1 MRYNARW
8 RLTIAE
14 QLISACAVSVGATG
28 READCQSEAS
38 FSRPRKAYSDRSPK
52 VAKLV

>member
-14 QLISACAVSVGATG
+14 QLISACAVPVGAAG